1 MRRKCNVREKC
12 LETKMKFTTR
22 AIHAG
27 QEADQTTGA
36 TILPIH
42 PSSTFTQEEIGKFK
56 SYEYSRTGNPTRK
69 ALETCLASLENGK
82 YCRAFASG
90 MAAISSVLSLLVP
103 GDHVIATEDLYGGS
117 YRIFEWYR
125 ARYKINFTYV
135 KGNDPENFAQAIT
148 SATKLVWIETPSN
161 PLTQIVDIAA
171 VAGICRGHSAL
182 LVVDNTFASPYL
194 QQPLALGAQIV
205 IHSTTKYING
215 HSDVV
220 GGAVIT
226 NDSEIQKT
234 LGYYQNMAGAVPSPF
249 DCWLT
254 LRGLKTLGIRM
265 ERHQENA
272 RRIASFL
279 RLHPFVETVH
289 YPGLPDHPQH
299 DLAKR
304 QMSGFGGMVSFQIR
318 GGREEANIF
327 FKSLQVFSF
336 AESLGAVESLAC
348 YPAVMTHAAIPEEK
362 REARGITDGT
372 IRLSVGIEDCE
383 DLINDL
389 AIALKSAQKNN

>member
-1 MRRKCNVREKC
+1 
-12 LETKMKFTTR
+12 MKFTTR

-27 QEADQTTGA
+27 QEADPTTGA
-36 TILPIH
+36 TVLPIH

-56 SYEYSRTGNPTRK
+56 GYEYSRTGNPTRK

-90 MAAISSVLSLLVP
+90 MAAISAVLSLLVP

-117 YRIFEWYR
+117 YRIFDWYR
-125 ARYKINFTYV
+125 VRYKINFTYV
-135 KGNDPENFAQAIT
+135 KGKDPENFAQAIT
-148 SATKLVWIETPSN
+148 PATKLVWIETPSN

-171 VAGICRGHSAL
+171 VAGICRDHSAL
-182 LVVDNTFASPYL
+182 LVTDNTFASPYL

-226 NDSEIQKT
+226 NDGEVQKA

-254 LRGLKTLGIRM
+254 LRGLKTLGVRM

-272 RRIASFL
+272 RRIAAFL
-279 RLHPFVETVH
+279 RLHHFVETVH
-289 YPGLPDHPQH
+289 YPGLADHPQH

-348 YPAVMTHAAIPEEK
+348 YPAVMTHAAIPKEK
-362 REARGITDGT
+362 REERGITDGT
-372 IRLSVGIEDCE
+372 IRLSVGIEDWE

-389 AIALKSAQKNN
+389 AIALKSAQKTN

>member
-1 MRRKCNVREKC
+1 
-12 LETKMKFTTR
+12 MKFTTR

-27 QEADQTTGA
+27 QEPDPSNGA
-36 TILPIH
+36 TILPIY

-56 SYEYSRTGNPTRK
+56 GYEYSRTDNPTRK

-90 MAAISSVLSLLVP
+90 MAAISAILSLLVP
-103 GDHVIATEDLYGGS
+103 GDHVIAAEDLYGGS

-125 ARYKINFTYV
+125 KHYGIDFTYV
-135 KGNDPENFAQAIT
+135 HGGDPENFARAVT
-148 SATKLVWIETPSN
+148 PATKLIWIETPSN
-161 PLTQIVDIAA
+161 PLTQIVDIAS
-171 VAGICRGHSAL
+171 VAAIGRSYGVL
-182 LVVDNTFASPYL
+182 LVTDNTFASPYL
-194 QQPLALGAQIV
+194 QQPLALGAEIV

-226 NDSEIQKT
+226 NDPEVQKA
-234 LGYYQNMAGAVPSPF
+234 LGYYQNTAGAVPSPF

-254 LRGLKTLGIRM
+254 LRGLKTLSVRM
-265 ERHQENA
+265 ERHQANA
-272 RRIASFL
+272 RQIAAFL
-279 RLHPFVETVH
+279 RRHHFVEVVH

-304 QMSGFGGMVSFQIR
+304 QMSGFGGMVSFKMR
-318 GGREEANIF
+318 GEREEANRF

-348 YPAVMTHAAIPEEK
+348 YPAVMTHAAIPKEK
-362 REARGITDGT
+362 REERGITDGT

-389 AIALKSAQKNN
+389 MTALDAAQRTA

>member
-1 MRRKCNVREKC
+1 MRWGNVWRQ
-12 LETKMKFTTR
+12 KMKFTTR

-36 TILPIH
+36 TIMPIH

-56 SYEYSRTGNPTRK
+56 GYEYSRTGNPTRK
-69 ALETCLASLENGK
+69 TLETCLASLENGK

-90 MAAISSVLSLLVP
+90 MAAISSVLSLLAP

-135 KGNDPENFAQAIT
+135 NGNDPENFAQAIT
-148 SATKLVWIETPSN
+148 SATKLIWIETPSN
-161 PLTQIVDIAA
+161 PLMQIVDIAA
-171 VAGICRGHSAL
+171 VAQICRDHNAFL
-182 LVVDNTFASPYL
+182 TVDNTFATSYL
-194 QQPLALGAQIV
+194 QQPLNLGAQIV
-205 IHSTTKYING
+205 MYSTTKYING

-226 NDSEIQKT
+226 NDSEI
-234 LGYYQNMAGAVPSPF
+234 LRALSYYQNMAGAVPSPF

-254 LRGLKTLGIRM
+254 LRGLKTLGVRM
-265 ERHQENA
+265 DRHQANA
-272 RRIASFL
+272 LQVAAFL
-279 RLHPFVETVH
+279 QHHDFVEKVY

-304 QMSGFGGMVSFQIR
+304 QMNGFGGMISFRIR
-318 GGREEANIF
+318 GGREQANRF
-327 FKSLQVFSF
+327 FKSLKVFSF

-348 YPAVMTHAAIPEEK
+348 YPSVMTHAAIPKEQ

-372 IRLSVGIEDCE
+372 IRLSVGIEDAD
-383 DLINDL
+383 DLIGDL
-389 AIALKSAQKNN
+389 TEALKAAQMEKKI

>member
-1 MRRKCNVREKC
+1 
-12 LETKMKFTTR
+12 MKFSTR
-22 AIHAG
+22 AIHTG
-27 QEADQTTGA
+27 QDADPTTGA
-36 TILPIH
+36 TIQPIH

-56 SYEYSRTGNPTRK
+56 GYEYSRSGNPTRK

-90 MAAISSVLSLLVP
+90 MAAITAVLSLLSP

-125 ARYKINFTYV
+125 THYGINITYVQGSDPDNFTR
-135 KGNDPENFAQAIT
+135 AIT
-148 SATKLVWIETPSN
+148 PATKLVWIETPSN

-171 VAGICRGHSAL
+171 VATIGRDHSVL
-182 LVVDNTFASPYL
+182 LAADNTFASPCL
-194 QQPLALGAQIV
+194 QQPLVLGAEIV

-226 NDSEIQKT
+226 NDGEIQKA

-254 LRGLKTLGIRM
+254 LRGLKTLSVRM
-265 ERHQENA
+265 QRHQANA
-272 RRIASFL
+272 MEIATFL
-279 RLHPFVETVH
+279 RRHSFVELVH

-299 DLAKR
+299 DLAKK
-304 QMSGFGGMVSFQIR
+304 QMRGFGGMVSFQIH
-318 GGREEANIF
+318 GGREEANRF
-327 FKSLQVFSF
+327 FKSLKVFSF

-348 YPAVMTHAAIPEEK
+348 YPAVMTHASIPKER

-389 AIALKSAQKNN
+389 NNALDAAQQSVERKTSI